1 MFTHSFSVK
10 CTSAKG
16 LIINLENAPIFQ
28 FPHVGKNH
36 YHLFKQYV
44 HIRENAPYF
53 MLFIHMFGKYLEPR
67 KENIRYPTPN
77 RSLCKNYVHVM

>member
-1 MFTHSFSVK
+1 MCLHIHFLLNVHLP
-10 CTSAKG
+10 KG
-16 LIINLENAPIFQ
+16 LIINLENAPVFQ
-28 FPHVGKNH
+28 FPHVGQNH

-77 RSLCKNYVHVM
+77 HSLCKK